1 MAPALPVTAALRTR
15 RPRVPRVPRGPCPC
29 LSLFL
34 PLSLSC
40 AGSRSHRGMPNAVLS
55 ALGKG
60 QDRTP
65 TSQTPPKQNARSPLY
80 FLHASKKSF
89 FLLQDSTLFLYRKRV
104 ARHLQQLFWL
114 GSHAQKF
121 CFAGLSTILGR
132 IPNVEK
138 WLKKVPWPLSSMLRN
153 FFVLIST
160 ALAQALTVLS
170 AAPLAMNICSTF
182 FPHMQLPVLAF
193 SSHLCLS
200 VQRHSSCLPYC
211 LNFFQLPR
219 RRL

>member
-1 MAPALPVTAALRTR
+1 
-15 RPRVPRVPRGPCPC
+15 
-29 LSLFL
+29 
-34 PLSLSC
+34 
-40 AGSRSHRGMPNAVLS
+40 MPNAVLS

-138 WLKKVPWPLSSMLRN
+138 WLKKSAVATVVDAAKFFRAHLDGTGSSVNCPQRRT
-153 FFVLIST
+153 S
-160 ALAQALTVLS
+160 
-170 AAPLAMNICSTF
+170 C
-182 FPHMQLPVLAF
+182 HE
-193 SSHLCLS
+193 HL
-200 VQRHSSCLPYC
+200 
-211 LNFFQLPR
+211 LNFFSPHAATGSRVLIPPLPICSAPQF
-219 RRL
+219 LPSILP